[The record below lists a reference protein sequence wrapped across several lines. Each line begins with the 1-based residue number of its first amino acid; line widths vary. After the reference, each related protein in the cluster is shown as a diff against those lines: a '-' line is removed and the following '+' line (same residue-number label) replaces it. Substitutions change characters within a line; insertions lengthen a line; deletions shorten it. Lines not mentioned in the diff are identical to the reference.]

1 MSEVKDVPNTGGEK
15 NAGGQVERYFRF
27 ALSAVVAGAVIYL
40 IVRHAG
46 FFGNVLLVLIGFGA
60 VVLVHEFGH
69 FIVAKLSDIKVE
81 AFSIGF
87 PPILAGV
94 LRTENGWR
102 VRILPDILK
111 KDGKEGKE
119 EQIGFTIGKK
129 AKAGETEYR
138 IGLVPFGGFVKM
150 LGQEDVG
157 TSETTNDPR
166 SFSNKSMGTRT
177 AVIAAGVTFNAV
189 SAIVIF
195 MIAFLVGI
203 NLPPAV
209 VGGVMPGSA
218 AARAGLTA
226 GDAIIEIDGKTRDL
240 DFSDIMMAAAL
251 SDANEA
257 VRMKVRHEDGRVED
271 YAIVPESM
279 PSEGMRAFGIVGPQ
293 SLKVAQL
300 SQKGA
305 NKLFK
310 NTGLK
315 RGDIIKAVDDRQV
328 QTYWEFEQVLKKVLA
343 PAVRVKIERKDGT
356 GESQAQGEI
365 RLIMTSAEGG
375 KGAEDETG
383 HIYSMVPRLQIEA
396 VAGTGTFFTE
406 KLIKFFKRG
415 TGKDVEGIDSLR
427 SGDII
432 LALGEVENPTYKEMR
447 EETTRYEGRDMP
459 IRVLRIAADGSQQE
473 VEITVRPKRSRE
485 SGEVVIGIYLLPC
498 FDAAHAVV
506 AKTVDV
512 EDGPPRLAIPRGA
525 TIEAVDGVAVKS
537 FYDVINE
544 IRRHRGER
552 IGIDWRVNEEVAG
565 DVFVDVVED
574 GNGTPRGV
582 SHRGSITV
590 ASVPAE
596 LLPFERLE
604 RLYKATGP
612 VNAVA
617 MGFRRTIRFIG
628 LTYATLKSLFVGLV
642 SPKNLMGP
650 VGIVT
655 LSYRIVAEQ
664 PFVYY
669 VYFLGLISACIA
681 VFNFLPLPPLDG
693 GLVVVMAAE
702 KMKGSAL
709 SKRAQGIISYAGWV
723 LIGAL
728 FLYVT
733 FNDVVRSFFS

>member
-27 ALSAVVAGAVIYL
+27 ALSAVVVGMVFYL

-46 FFGNVLLVLIGFGA
+46 VVGNVLLVMLGFGA
-60 VVLVHEFGH
+60 VVLIHEFGH
-69 FIVAKLSDIKVE
+69 FIFAKLSDIKVE

-94 LRTENGWR
+94 MRTENGWR
-102 VRILPDILK
+102 VRVLPDILK
-111 KDGKEGKE
+111 KNGKEGKE
-119 EQIGFTIGKK
+119 DQISFTIGKK
-129 AKAGETEYR
+129 ARAGETEYR

-157 TSETTNDPR
+157 TPEATNDPR
-166 SFSNKSMGTRT
+166 SFANKSMGTRT

-195 MIAFLVGI
+195 MFAFLVGI

-226 GDAIIEIDGKTRDL
+226 GDEIVQMDGKTRDL

-257 VRMKVRHEDGRVED
+257 VKMKVRHQDGRVQD
-271 YAIVPESM
+271 YAIVPERV
-279 PSEGMRAFGIVGPQ
+279 PSEGMRAFGIVAPQ
-293 SLKVAQL
+293 SLKVAHL
-300 SQKGA
+300 SRKGA

-315 RGDIIKAVDDRQV
+315 GGDIIKAVDDRQV
-328 QTYWEFEQVLKKVLA
+328 QTYWEFEEAVKKVLA
-343 PAVRVKIERKDGT
+343 PAASVKIERKDGT

-365 RLIMTSAEGG
+365 KLDMTAAGGGRDAE
-375 KGAEDETG
+375 AETA
-383 HIYSMVPRLQIEA
+383 HIYSMVPRLQVEA
-396 VAGTGTFFTE
+396 VAGNGTFFAK
-406 KLIKFFKRG
+406 KLVRFFER
-415 TGKDVEGIDSLR
+415 GKDAEGINELR

-432 LALGEVENPTYKEMR
+432 LAMGEVENPTYKEMR
-447 EETTRYEGRDMP
+447 EETSIYEGRDMP
-459 IRVLRIAADGSQQE
+459 VRVLRVTAEGSQQE
-473 VEITVRPKRSRE
+473 VEFTVRPKRSPDIN
-485 SGEVVIGIYLLPC
+485 EVVIGIYLLPC

-525 TIEAVDGVAVKS
+525 MIEAVDGVAVQS
-537 FYDVINE
+537 FYDVISE

-552 IGIDWRVNEEVAG
+552 IGIDWRVNDEVAG
-565 DVFVDVVED
+565 DVFIEVGED
-574 GNGTPRGV
+574 GNL
-582 SHRGSITV
+582 ITV

-612 VNAVA
+612 INAVT
-617 MGFRRTIRFIG
+617 MGFIRTIRFIG
-628 LTYATLKSLFVGLV
+628 LTYATLKSLLEGLV
-642 SPKNLMGP
+642 SPRNLMGP

-702 KMKGSAL
+702 KVKGSAL
-709 SKRAQGIISYAGWV
+709 SKRAQAILSYAGWV

-733 FNDVVRSFFS
+733 FNDVVRSFLS

>member
-1 MSEVKDVPNTGGEK
+1 MSEVKDVPNAGPEKNTGGQ
-15 NAGGQVERYFRF
+15 AERYFRF
-27 ALSAVVAGAVIYL
+27 ALGAVVAGMVFYL

-46 FFGNVLLVLIGFGA
+46 VLGNVLLVLIGFGA
-60 VVLVHEFGH
+60 VVLIHEFGH
-69 FIVAKLSDIKVE
+69 FIFAKFSDIKVE

-102 VRILPDILK
+102 VRVLPDILK
-111 KDGKEGKE
+111 KKDNEGKE
-119 EQIGFTIGKK
+119 QEQISFTLGKK
-129 AKAGETEYR
+129 AKPGETEYR
-138 IGLVPFGGFVKM
+138 LGLVPFGGFVKM

-157 TSETTNDPR
+157 TVEATQDPR
-166 SFSNKSMGTRT
+166 SFANKSMGTRT

-195 MIAFLVGI
+195 MLAFLVGI

-209 VGGVMPGSA
+209 VGGVMPGSP

-226 GDAIIEIDGKTRDL
+226 GDEILKIDGRSKDL

-251 SDANEA
+251 SDVNEA
-257 VRMKVRHEDGRVED
+257 VKMKVRHQDGRIED
-271 YAIVPESM
+271 YAIVPQRV
-279 PSEGMRAFGIVGPQ
+279 PSEGMRAFGIVAPQ
-293 SLKVAQL
+293 SLKVAHL
-300 SQKGA
+300 SRKGA

-315 RGDIIKAVDDRQV
+315 GGDTITAVGDRQV
-328 QTYWEFEQVLKKVLA
+328 RTYWEFEEAMKKVLA
-343 PAVRVKIERKDGT
+343 PAASVKIERKDRT
-356 GESQAQGEI
+356 AESQTQCEI
-365 RLIMTSAEGG
+365 KLDMTAAGGGRDAE
-375 KGAEDETG
+375 AETA

-396 VAGTGTFFTE
+396 VAGKGPFFAK
-406 KLIKFFKRG
+406 KLVRFFER
-415 TGKDVEGIDSLR
+415 GKDADGISELR

-447 EETTRYEGRDMP
+447 EQTTGFEGRDMP
-459 IRVLRIAADGSQQE
+459 VRVLRAAEDGSQQE
-473 VEITVRPKRSRE
+473 VEFTVRPKRSPD
-485 SGEVVIGIYLLPC
+485 SNDVVIGIYLLPC
-498 FDAAHAVV
+498 FDAAHPVV

-512 EDGPPRLAIPRGA
+512 EDGPPRLSIPRGA
-525 TIEAVDGVAVKS
+525 TIEAVDGVAVRS
-537 FYDVINE
+537 FYDVIRE
-544 IRRHRGER
+544 IKSHRGEQ
-552 IGIDWRVNEEVAG
+552 IGIDWRVDDQEAG
-565 DVFVDVVED
+565 DVFIDVIEG
-574 GNGTPRGV
+574 GN
-582 SHRGSITV
+582 SITM

-596 LLPFERLE
+596 PLPFERLE

-617 MGFRRTIRFIG
+617 MGFIRTIRFIG
-628 LTYATLKSLFVGLV
+628 LTYATLKSLLEGLV

-693 GLVVVMAAE
+693 GLVVVMAVE
-702 KMKGSAL
+702 KVKGSAL
-709 SKRAQGIISYAGWV
+709 SKRAQGILSYAGWV